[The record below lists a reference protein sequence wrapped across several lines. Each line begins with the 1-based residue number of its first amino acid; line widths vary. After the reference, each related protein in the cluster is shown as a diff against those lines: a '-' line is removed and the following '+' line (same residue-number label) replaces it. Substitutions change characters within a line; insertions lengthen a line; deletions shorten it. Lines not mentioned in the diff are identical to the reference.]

1 EGNSKVTVKA
11 PGAGWIHRSNT
22 RSGGSSCRS
31 EWQIIPDF
39 LKPAAQRGLLRP
51 EPGVAGGRAIGRSI
65 RGKGLVAGGPPA
77 PSRSPM
83 VGADL
88 FHFLRGEPRND
99 RRPRG
104 RVQGVELVMEVLHR
118 LLGLLVLLA

>member
-88 FHFLRGEPRND
+88 FHFLRREPRND
-99 RRPRG
+99 PGPRARRRAAELACDGLQRPPRRRG
-104 RVQGVELVMEVLHR
+104 RP
-118 LLGLLVLLA
+118 